1 MPSSVKLNKAG
12 DVIEIQSYGV
22 VTKENIAESITKIKE
37 LNANTTVSTI
47 LVDTTEQEKLPDAFK
62 LLELAK
68 TFPRGMKVAMLI
80 KETQP
85 TKKDIHFVETAN
97 LNRGVDV
104 KYFTDINQAMDWLR
118 NN

>member
-37 LNANTTVSTI
+37 LNANTTVSKI
-47 LVDTTEQEKLPDAFK
+47 LVDTTKQEKLPDAFK

-68 TFPRGMKVAMLI
+68 TFPRDLKVAMVI
-80 KETQP
+80 NDTQP
-85 TKKDIHFVETAN
+85 TKTDIHFVETAN
-97 LNRGVDV
+97 LNRGVDI
-104 KYFTDINQAMDWLR
+104 KYFTDINQATHWLR
-118 NN
+118 NH